1 MKRGLAGRFL
11 ISLKFKGTQ
20 TIYCAY
26 FRLMNTC
33 PGVEPVPGAI
43 FRLVS
48 FLKRLKAAF
57 EHEPVN
63 KVSTKLFNQ
72 QNMKTHFLILFF
84 CRFVSSTLKS

>member
-1 MKRGLAGRFL
+1 
-11 ISLKFKGTQ
+11 
-20 TIYCAY
+20 
-26 FRLMNTC
+26 MNTC

-63 KVSTKLFNQ
+63 KVSTKLFDQ
-72 QNMKTHFLILFF
+72 QNMKTHFLILFLQICQQHF
-84 CRFVSSTLKS
+84 KELKKSLDNNFALQAVPGKC

>member
-1 MKRGLAGRFL
+1 
-11 ISLKFKGTQ
+11 
-20 TIYCAY
+20 
-26 FRLMNTC
+26 MNTC

-63 KVSTKLFNQ
+63 KVSTKLFDQ

-84 CRFVSSTLKS
+84 ADLSAAL